1 MMKKTPIMVLMAVL
15 FLAACTGSNQQK
27 EQNEQFKV
35 SVNLINADGEMIYLQ
50 KFVDKELVTLD
61 SAIIT
66 NDSAVLKADK
76 GDVQDLYAIS
86 LKGLDGNVTFFPENS
101 DVTFAGDKTGVEMKP
116 ELKASK
122 AQDLL
127 NEYTEQYQDYYVKG
141 YDLYLAS
148 MAVGQQDDENVKTKD
163 SISKQLQQI
172 QDEMVKF
179 QDSFIRDHA
188 DNFISHYILDEN
200 KQDYTPDELREYL
213 ALFTTESVFK
223 KDIEEHLAKM
233 DKTSVG
239 STAPDFTLETYE
251 GKKITLSAVT
261 AANKLTLVDFWA
273 SWCGPCRGENPNVK
287 AAYEKYHGK
296 GLEIIGVSL
305 DSDVKAWQKAVADDG
320 LSWIQVMDIDHKA
333 ADDYSIYYIPSN
345 FLLDSE
351 GKIVASGL
359 RGVDLEAK
367 LAELLK

>member
-1 MMKKTPIMVLMAVL
+1 MKKTLIMVLMAVL
-15 FLAACTGSNQQK
+15 FLAACTENKPQK
-27 EQNEQFKV
+27 EQFKV
-35 SVNLINADGEMIYLQ
+35 SVNLINAEGEMIYLQ

-76 GDVQDLYAIS
+76 DDVQDLYAIS

-148 MAVGQQDDENVKTKD
+148 MGVGQQDDETVQSMD
-163 SISKQLQQI
+163 SIRKQLQQI
-172 QDEMVKF
+172 QDDIAKF
-179 QDSFIRDHA
+179 QDSFIREHA

-213 ALFTTESVFK
+213 KLFTTESVFK

-233 DKTSVG
+233 DRTSVG
-239 STAPDFTLETYE
+239 SVAPDFTLETYE
-251 GKKITLSAVT
+251 GEKITLSEVT

-273 SWCGPCRGENPNVK
+273 SWCGPCRGENPKVK
-287 AAYEKYHGK
+287 AAYEKYHSK

-305 DSDVKAWQKAVADDG
+305 DSDVDAWQKAVAEDG
-320 LSWIQVMDIDHKA
+320 LSWTQVMDIDQKA
-333 ADDYSIYYIPSN
+333 AEDYSIFYIPSN

-359 RGVDLEAK
+359 RGEDLEAK
-367 LAELLK
+367 LAELLAE